1 MHSRGYPE
9 AAALQRISESRLFA
23 IALAFLIL
31 AIDQTSKWL
40 VHQNLPLMSSHAY
53 VYPYG
58 GIGLFQNFF
67 GIEFSISHATNR
79 GAAWGILANYQ
90 TALLA
95 FRIILVAGIMA
106 YFWLSKR
113 HPIWRIPLALVL
125 AGAFGNILD
134 AFFYG
139 HVVDMLHFVFWGYDY
154 PTFNVADSAI
164 FTGIASLML
173 ASWFE

>member
-1 MHSRGYPE
+1 MRAQ

-23 IALAFLIL
+23 IALALIIL
-31 AIDQTSKWL
+31 AIDQASKLL
-40 VHQNLPLMSSHAY
+40 VHQSLPLMSSHAY

-58 GIGLFQNFF
+58 GIGIFQNFF

-90 TALLA
+90 IALLA
-95 FRIILVAGIMA
+95 FRMVLVAGILT
-106 YFWLSKR
+106 YFWRSEK
-113 HPIWRIPLALVL
+113 HPSWRIPLALVL

-139 HVVDMLHFVFWGYDY
+139 HVVDMFHFVFWGYDY

-164 FTGIASLML
+164 FLGISSLIL

>member
-1 MHSRGYPE
+1 MRSE

-23 IALAFLIL
+23 IALALIVLVVDL
-31 AIDQTSKWL
+31 ASKWL
-40 VHQNLPLMSSHAY
+40 VHQNLPLMNGHAY

-58 GIGLFQNFF
+58 GIGIFQNFL

-79 GAAWGILANYQ
+79 GAAWGILSNYQ

-95 FRIILVAGIMA
+95 FRMVLVSGIMA
-106 YFWLSKR
+106 YFWLSER
-113 HPIWRIPLALVL
+113 HPSWRIPLALVL
-125 AGAFGNILD
+125 AGAVGNILD

-164 FTGIASLML
+164 FVGIAFLILS
-173 ASWFE
+173 SWFE